1 MVSKGTKKESFI
13 IKHLSDLEWAGYI
26 DNALICEFRYYM
38 DDNGKIWINN
48 IATDGNF
55 QEKGFGTR
63 MIIAAL
69 EVYKEIYVSTAER
82 WEIEAKR
89 KFSDKIRDERYS
101 VDGRLWPF
109 INKLVERDILKQEW
123 LKKPFV

>member
-1 MVSKGTKKESFI
+1 MGNFL
-13 IKHLSDLEWAGYI
+13 IKRISDFEWAGYL
-26 DNALICEFRYYM
+26 DNILICEFRYYL

-48 IATDGNF
+48 IGTEGNF
-55 QEKGFGTR
+55 QEKGFGTQ
-63 MIIAAL
+63 MIVAAL

-89 KFSDKIRDERYS
+89 KSSDKVRDERYS

-109 INKLVERDILKQEW
+109 INKLVERGIMKQEW
-123 LKKPFV
+123 LINPFV